1 MLGAFSVAPML
12 SRASLLTCWGR
23 CYGHDPGASQECEL
37 LLVVRTTNVL
47 AHTRHILVALA
58 RASIALESRRSK

>member
-12 SRASLLTCWGR
+12 SRASLLTRWADAN
-23 CYGHDPGASQECEL
+23 GHGPGASQECEL
-37 LLVVRTTNVL
+37 LLVVRVTNVL

>member
-23 CYGHDPGASQECEL
+23 CYMTQEPHKL

-47 AHTRHILVALA
+47 AQTRHILVALA
-58 RASIALESRRSK
+58 RASIALEPRRSK